1 MKSIH
6 GLIDYINNIVL
17 FPTKVNRKINP
28 IKMYVIIIYYE
39 MLVYIII
46 KIIKFIHWPT
56 GKAVR
61 FDTVQSTII

>member
-6 GLIDYINNIVL
+6 GLIVYINNIVL

-28 IKMYVIIIYYE
+28 IKMYVTIYYG

-46 KIIKFIHWPT
+46 KINKFIHWPT